1 MPYNRCTEFHCSDA
15 LIEVVGGGDLTVR
28 PTSDPTH
35 FLVEGVED
43 LHRLATQLQFLA
55 GNLDEACES
64 GLDVASLVEQLQ
76 SAAWNCRYLFP
87 RRLIAAHAAARELAN
102 LDIDGILA
110 TAEQTAL
117 AAVDRLN
124 ALSDDVPRTEVAA
137 VCTELNN
144 SLRSAAELLDST
156 GTRLADADCVT
167 HGVPDG
173 QF

>member
-1 MPYNRCTEFHCSDA
+1 MQFHSSDA
-15 LIEVVGGGDLTVR
+15 LIEVIGGGDLTVR

-64 GLDVASLVEQLQ
+64 GLDFASLVEQLQ
-76 SAAWNCRYLFP
+76 ASAWNCRYLFP
-87 RRLIAAHAAARELAN
+87 RRLIAAHAAARGLVN
-102 LDIDGILA
+102 FDIDGVLG
-110 TAEQTAL
+110 TAEQSALTAI
-117 AAVDRLN
+117 DRLRS
-124 ALSDDVPRTEVAA
+124 LPDDVPRTEFATVCAELSNA
-137 VCTELNN
+137 VH
-144 SLRSAAELLDST
+144 SAAELLDST
-156 GTRLADADCVT
+156 ATRLTDADCVT